1 MQKAAHLPCEPQ
13 QRSPGCFTWLLSV
26 SRGHLGAVGPF
37 RAELSGGHSP
47 GASGGALILARK
59 SWGRSY
65 LSLLTCHTQAGRYL
79 EGREDGTRHWGPE
92 DTPANDLTCE
102 FE

>member
-1 MQKAAHLPCEPQ
+1 MQKTAHLPCELQ
-13 QRSPGCFTWLLSV
+13 QQSPGCFTLLLSV
-26 SRGHLGAVGPF
+26 SRGHPGA
-37 RAELSGGHSP
+37 AELSGGCSR
-47 GASGGALILARK
+47 GASGRALILARK

-92 DTPANDLTCE
+92 DTLANDLTCG